1 MTLSRSTGGCVNVLY
16 KDTTLDGYTANGV
29 LHVVIYSNGRT
40 RIPLRAE
47 YSALPTISS
56 QQRKYIIK
64 ISEAVRAHYRRRRP
78 AV

>member
-40 RIPLRAE
+40 RISLRA
-47 YSALPTISS
+47 STQLC
-56 QQRKYIIK
+56 QRFHHSRENI
-64 ISEAVRAHYRRRRP
+64 
-78 AV
+78 